1 MDKKIQGIYKI
12 RNLLNSK
19 IYIGQSTNINNRFRV
34 HRFKINKNIK
44 HPLQSAFKKYGID
57 NFEFNIIERVAD
69 INKLNEREQYWL
81 DHYQSYNRD
90 FGYNLRSNCISNRG
104 YKHTNETKEK
114 MSIFRKGR
122 KRKPLSEE
130 HKLKLSKAHTGK
142 KHTEEH
148 IRKMAESLKGHI
160 VSEETKRKIGL
171 SNKNKI
177 SYRKG
182 KSLTEEHRKNI
193 SLSLMGKKLSKEN
206 KRNISLKI

>member
-81 DHYQSYNRD
+81 DHYQSYLPEN
-90 FGYNLRSNCISNRG
+90 GYNLSPSATSTKG
-104 YKHTNETKEK
+104 YSLTDKTKSL
-114 MSIFRKGR
+114 MSLVRKG
-122 KRKPLSEE
+122 KPSG
-130 HKLKLSKAHTGK
+130 HKGK
-142 KHTEEH
+142 KHTEDS
-148 IRKMAESLKGHI
+148 KL
-160 VSEETKRKIGL
+160 
-171 SNKNKI
+171 KI
-177 SYRKG
+177 SLSSKG
-182 KSLTEEHRKNI
+182 KLKSEEHRKNMSISRKGKKHSKESKEKMSKSKTGKNHTEKTKNKI
-193 SLSLMGKKLSKEN
+193 SLIMTGKKRGNYKKKTN
-206 KRNISLKI
+206 